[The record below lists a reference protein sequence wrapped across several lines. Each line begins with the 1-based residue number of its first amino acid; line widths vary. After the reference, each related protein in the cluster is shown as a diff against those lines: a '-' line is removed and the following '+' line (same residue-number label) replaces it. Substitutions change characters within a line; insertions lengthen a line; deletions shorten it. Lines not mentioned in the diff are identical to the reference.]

1 MAGLELSLVRT
12 NGPDEGGSR
21 AKMEKEMTR
30 LVKLLVPGFLTL
42 VLVPSIAFAANAD
55 YNAYILR
62 SPGLAQAQAAC
73 QTYGMTLISTIHAP
87 DTYLVQV
94 SGSVPPGI
102 LKKWVEHDPNVL
114 QLELDAHASVGQ
126 GSLIT
131 PYIPSLPV
139 TDYVT
144 DGRLVQLYG
153 SSAWVGY
160 VQQPAVYSTN
170 AADAI
175 GHATGHGIVAVI
187 DTGIDA
193 GNPILAP
200 VLVPGY
206 DFTQNVSGIPDDLGD
221 IDQSTA
227 HILHQSTAHIMHG
240 YQALQ
245 LNAYS
250 MALLDSDTAL
260 ALSNTAIPNDFGHGT
275 MVAGLIHLVA
285 PTAKLMPLKAFNA
298 DGSAS
303 TADIVRAI
311 YFAADNGARVIN
323 MSFGLPEMSD
333 ALMRAVNYAARK
345 GVICIASVGND
356 SQNAPLYPASFGNVI
371 GVASVSQQNQQSSFS
386 NFGFDVSIAAPGEGL
401 VTTYPGNH
409 YAVAWGTSFSSAIV
423 AGAAID
429 MLSIVDPHISP
440 LLRVGDIQ
448 RAMSKANPCG
458 SNGSLGAGCL
468 DFDQAEQFIQQ
479 TNLPH

>member
-1 MAGLELSLVRT
+1 
-12 NGPDEGGSR
+12 
-21 AKMEKEMTR
+21 MEKEMTR

-187 DTGIDA
+187 ETGIDA
-193 GNPILAP
+193 CNLILAP
-200 VLVPGY
+200 VLVPCY
-206 DFTQNVSGIPDDLGD
+206 DFT
-221 IDQSTA
+221 
-227 HILHQSTAHIMHG
+227 
-240 YQALQ
+240 
-245 LNAYS
+245 
-250 MALLDSDTAL
+250 
-260 ALSNTAIPNDFGHGT
+260 
-275 MVAGLIHLVA
+275 
-285 PTAKLMPLKAFNA
+285 
-298 DGSAS
+298 
-303 TADIVRAI
+303 
-311 YFAADNGARVIN
+311 
-323 MSFGLPEMSD
+323 
-333 ALMRAVNYAARK
+333 
-345 GVICIASVGND
+345 
-356 SQNAPLYPASFGNVI
+356 
-371 GVASVSQQNQQSSFS
+371 
-386 NFGFDVSIAAPGEGL
+386 
-401 VTTYPGNH
+401 
-409 YAVAWGTSFSSAIV
+409 
-423 AGAAID
+423 
-429 MLSIVDPHISP
+429 
-440 LLRVGDIQ
+440 
-448 RAMSKANPCG
+448 
-458 SNGSLGAGCL
+458 
-468 DFDQAEQFIQQ
+468 
-479 TNLPH
+479 

>member
-131 PYIPSLPV
+131 PYIPPLPA

-221 IDQSTA
+221 ID
-227 HILHQSTAHIMHG
+227 
-240 YQALQ
+240 
-245 LNAYS
+245 
-250 MALLDSDTAL
+250 
-260 ALSNTAIPNDFGHGT
+260 
-275 MVAGLIHLVA
+275 
-285 PTAKLMPLKAFNA
+285 
-298 DGSAS
+298 
-303 TADIVRAI
+303 
-311 YFAADNGARVIN
+311 
-323 MSFGLPEMSD
+323 
-333 ALMRAVNYAARK
+333 
-345 GVICIASVGND
+345 
-356 SQNAPLYPASFGNVI
+356 
-371 GVASVSQQNQQSSFS
+371 
-386 NFGFDVSIAAPGEGL
+386 
-401 VTTYPGNH
+401 
-409 YAVAWGTSFSSAIV
+409 
-423 AGAAID
+423 
-429 MLSIVDPHISP
+429 
-440 LLRVGDIQ
+440 
-448 RAMSKANPCG
+448 
-458 SNGSLGAGCL
+458 
-468 DFDQAEQFIQQ
+468 
-479 TNLPH
+479 

>member
-1 MAGLELSLVRT
+1 
-12 NGPDEGGSR
+12 
-21 AKMEKEMTR
+21 METEMTR
-30 LVKLLVPGFLTL
+30 LAKFLVPAFLTL
-42 VLVPSIAFAANAD
+42 VLLPSIASAGNSG

-62 SPGLAQAQAAC
+62 SPGLSQAQTAC
-73 QTYGMTLISTIHAP
+73 QTYGMTLVSSIHVP

-114 QLELDAHASVGQ
+114 QLDLDANVSVGD
-126 GSLIT
+126 GSLVN

-153 SSAWVGY
+153 TSAWTGY

-170 AADAI
+170 AANAM
-175 GHATGHGIVAVI
+175 GHVTGNGIVAVI
-187 DTGIDA
+187 DTGVDA

-200 VLVPGY
+200 VLVPGF
-206 DFTQNVSGIPDDLGD
+206 DFTQNVAGFPDDLGD

-227 HILHQSTAHIMHG
+227 HILHQSTAHILHQSTAHIMHG
-240 YQALQ
+240 YQTLQ

-250 MALLDSDTAL
+250 IAILDSDTASAL
-260 ALSNTAIPNDFGHGT
+260 AGTPIPNDFGHGT

-285 PTAKLMPLKAFNA
+285 PTAKIMPLKAFNA
-298 DGSAS
+298 DGSAAS
-303 TADIVRAI
+303 SDIIRAI
-311 YFAADNGARVIN
+311 YFAVDNGAKVIN
-323 MSFGLPEMSD
+323 MSFGLPEISD

-356 SQNAPLYPASFGNVI
+356 GQDELLYPAAFGNVI
-371 GVASVSQQNQQSSFS
+371 GVASVSQQSQQSSFS
-386 NFGFDVSIAAPGEGL
+386 NFGFDVSIAAPGEAL

-409 YAVAWGTSFSSAIV
+409 YAVVWGTSFSSAIA

-429 MLSIVDPHISP
+429 MLSTVDPHIAP
-440 LLRVGDIQ
+440 QLKVGDIQ

-468 DFDQAEQFIQQ
+468 DFVQAEQFIQQ

>member
-1 MAGLELSLVRT
+1 
-12 NGPDEGGSR
+12 
-21 AKMEKEMTR
+21 
-30 LVKLLVPGFLTL
+30 
-42 VLVPSIAFAANAD
+42 
-55 YNAYILR
+55 
-62 SPGLAQAQAAC
+62 
-73 QTYGMTLISTIHAP
+73 
-87 DTYLVQV
+87 
-94 SGSVPPGI
+94 
-102 LKKWVEHDPNVL
+102 
-114 QLELDAHASVGQ
+114 
-126 GSLIT
+126 
-131 PYIPSLPV
+131 
-139 TDYVT
+139 
-144 DGRLVQLYG
+144 
-153 SSAWVGY
+153 
-160 VQQPAVYSTN
+160 
-170 AADAI
+170 
-175 GHATGHGIVAVI
+175 
-187 DTGIDA
+187 
-193 GNPILAP
+193 
-200 VLVPGY
+200 
-206 DFTQNVSGIPDDLGD
+206 
-221 IDQSTA
+221 
-227 HILHQSTAHIMHG
+227 MHG

-260 ALSNTAIPNDFGHGT
+260 ALANTAIPNDFGHGT

-298 DGSAS
+298 DGSAN